1 MALFLFKIILLVNNI
16 DKKFKETYTMFLI
29 NINRYRSQQDRDY
42 QYCPNCNAYREF
54 LWDRCVV
61 CKGN

>member
-1 MALFLFKIILLVNNI
+1 
-16 DKKFKETYTMFLI
+16 MFLI